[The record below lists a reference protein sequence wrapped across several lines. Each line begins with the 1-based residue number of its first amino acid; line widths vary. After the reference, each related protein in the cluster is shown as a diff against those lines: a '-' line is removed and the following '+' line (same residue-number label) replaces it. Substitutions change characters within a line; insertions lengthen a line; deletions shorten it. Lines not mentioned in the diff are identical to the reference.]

1 MQFQIEDVSY
11 SIGRFFD
18 LYQNKLPVVVMVTQ
32 GFYGDI
38 IEDTF
43 DREQVCFITL
53 FSFLSFNLSL
63 FILLFILRSRLLVL
77 NFAY

>member
-32 GFYGDI
+32 GFCGDI

-43 DREQVCFITL
+43 DREQVGFIT
-53 FSFLSFNLSL
+53 FFLIF
-63 FILLFILRSRLLVL
+63 
-77 NFAY
+77 